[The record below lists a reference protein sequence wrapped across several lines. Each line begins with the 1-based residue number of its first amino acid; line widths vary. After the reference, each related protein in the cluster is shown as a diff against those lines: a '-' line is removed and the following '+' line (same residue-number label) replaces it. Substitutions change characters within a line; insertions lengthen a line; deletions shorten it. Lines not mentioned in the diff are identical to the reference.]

1 MHALTVIEHRPVDH
15 TLGLLGKML
24 QVLVVCRDNA
34 HHLMIIQLLQDGL
47 CNGSS
52 NLGLGATAHLIDEN
66 EGFLTSFG

>member
-1 MHALTVIEHRPVDH
+1 
-15 TLGLLGKML
+15 ML